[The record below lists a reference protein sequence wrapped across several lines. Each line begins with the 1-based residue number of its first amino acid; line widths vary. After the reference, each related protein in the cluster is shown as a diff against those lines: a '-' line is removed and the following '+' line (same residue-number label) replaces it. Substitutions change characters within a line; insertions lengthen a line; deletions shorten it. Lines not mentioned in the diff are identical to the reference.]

1 MEITDEAA
9 DNGRSAPPPTL
20 RSFNLSPIIEMI
32 RLNSYFC
39 RALLPAI
46 LIPANN
52 LFAFA
57 QYRDPRYAPPA
68 EDSIFTSVWFY
79 AVLLIAAGAA
89 ALIFKIRRASASFD
103 HAEQI
108 PDGLR
113 LSYKERPAQKP
124 VISERLQ
131 AAAATPQPVKKGF
144 TNLPVASFVRVQRS
158 NPYAQLHE
166 SNDPTLLQAIDES
179 NVEIEDDASVRMQ
192 ALKLLSGFRT
202 SNSVAAIAQMALYD
216 LSSKL
221 RSDAVLQLAAI
232 DHESVFETIVTC
244 CADPTREVRASA
256 ARALSKL
263 TFDRAEAWTRIVE
276 SGDLAR
282 MRHAARAAVE
292 GDLVRRYFDRLV
304 HKDRKIAYEAFAL
317 TVLLVRSGETEQ
329 VFSALAENRDEDV
342 KLAILHVIQCLREER
357 TAEWLDEL
365 LTRHNLS
372 PSIESKVNEMRLQF
386 QMHPV

>member
-1 MEITDEAA
+1 M
-9 DNGRSAPPPTL
+9 
-20 RSFNLSPIIEMI
+20 
-32 RLNSYFC
+32 
-39 RALLPAI
+39 
-46 LIPANN
+46 
-52 LFAFA
+52 
-57 QYRDPRYAPPA
+57 
-68 EDSIFTSVWFY
+68 
-79 AVLLIAAGAA
+79 
-89 ALIFKIRRASASFD
+89 
-103 HAEQI
+103 
-108 PDGLR
+108 
-113 LSYKERPAQKP
+113 
-124 VISERLQ
+124 
-131 AAAATPQPVKKGF
+131 
-144 TNLPVASFVRVQRS
+144 
-158 NPYAQLHE
+158 
-166 SNDPTLLQAIDES
+166 
-179 NVEIEDDASVRMQ
+179 
-192 ALKLLSGFRT
+192 
-202 SNSVAAIAQMALYD
+202 
-216 LSSKL
+216 
-221 RSDAVLQLAAI
+221 
-232 DHESVFETIVTC
+232 
-244 CADPTREVRASA
+244 RASA